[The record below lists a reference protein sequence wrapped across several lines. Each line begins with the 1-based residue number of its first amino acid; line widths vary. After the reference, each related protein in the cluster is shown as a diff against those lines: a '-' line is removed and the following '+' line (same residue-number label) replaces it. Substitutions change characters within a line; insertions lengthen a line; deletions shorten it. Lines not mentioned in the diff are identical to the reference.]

1 MQYRTLGRT
10 GLRISEI
17 GLGGHEYRRKSFVK
31 DGRFTVLDPSRPAVV
46 KKAIDSGI
54 NYFDTTFFEETQSLG
69 TALKVNGIK
78 RSQVHLSGMSI
89 DLMKTAGEKSAD
101 TLGAFVEREITQRLE
116 LLGTDYFDIFQIC
129 AIDAGY
135 TPDILDAVL
144 EHLEQANI
152 QWGVVTNKP
161 AHLTEPLLDTLGLMS
176 RCACVVSGD
185 TLAER
190 KPHPRPLLHAAE
202 IIGTGPAQAM
212 YVGDASRDIEAGRAA
227 GMMTVAAAYG
237 FIMPGDDPAA
247 WQADHCIDNPLELI
261 ALVERY
267 A

>member
-1 MQYRTLGRT
+1 MSPVTRLSAVLFDLDGTLLDTAPDMVAVLDLLLAEESREPIEYELGRAHVSNGAL
-10 GLRISEI
+10 GLIDIAFSN
-17 GLGGHEYRRKSFVK
+17 
-31 DGRFTVLDPSRPAVV
+31 LDEAHRL
-46 KKAIDSGI
+46 
-54 NYFDTTFFEETQSLG
+54 SL
-69 TALKVNGIK
+69 
-78 RSQVHLSGMSI
+78 R
-89 DLMKTAGEKSAD
+89 D
-101 TLGAFVEREITQRLE
+101 RYLE
-116 LLGTDYFDIFQIC
+116 LYAKHLVKRTAPFD
-129 AIDAGY
+129 GM
-135 TPDILDAVL
+135 DAVL